1 MPVGKHEKQALDLDA
16 SASAQQGHQTP
27 GAQVRQPLKDHVQI
41 VEGRVARQCVERLED
56 GALGGRNLERPAPG
70 AHRRALSRPRP
81 GRALELVLGILDAGK
96 IVTEQDTRANDELCL
111 ARKARQ
117 PGGNFAIE
125 IDTLRLPKRQVVGEP
140 KA

>member
-1 MPVGKHEKQALDLDA
+1 M
-16 SASAQQGHQTP
+16 
-27 GAQVRQPLKDHVQI
+27 
-41 VEGRVARQCVERLED
+41 ARSGDETLSGQ
-56 GALGGRNLERPAPG
+56 PG

-96 IVTEQDTRANDELCL
+96 IVTEQDARANDELCL

-125 IDTLRLPKRQVVGEP
+125 IDTLPAAKRQIVGEP
-140 KA
+140 MA